1 MARGIRLTLLM
12 LRQNV
17 SGKSPEKPI
26 RRLRMEQQTSKNQ
39 FRLNGGLNTEINEL
53 NFPDGYTTD
62 EANYELLLDGSRRRR
77 KGLADE
83 SGASTAFTVPTFTST
98 EWNQTYV
105 WRNVGGDP
113 TLDVVVYRKGN
124 KLYFATATET
134 VSTGWY
140 TGTGSGVDMEQFE
153 TSGATTALT

>member
-53 NFPDGYTTD
+53 NFPDGFTTV

-77 KGLADE
+77 KGLALE
-83 SGASTAFTVPTFTST
+83 SGGSSKAVGT
-98 EWNQTYV
+98 
-105 WRNVGGDP
+105 WRDAEV
-113 TLDVVVYRKGN
+113 R
-124 KLYFATATET
+124 
-134 VSTGWY
+134 
-140 TGTGSGVDMEQFE
+140 
-153 TSGATTALT
+153 